1 MATAALTVDLNA
13 RIAKFETDMKRATGT
28 LDRFGKSA
36 SVLKAGFTGLFA
48 GVGIAGI
55 ATFAKNGIDAA
66 DALKDMSDRLGV
78 SVKDLASFKLAA
90 EQSGTELEGVGK
102 GIARLTR
109 SIGEAEGGNA
119 KLGEALKA
127 LGISARDPKEAFFQL
142 ADATEKIQDPAK
154 RAALLSQVLG
164 KSYQD
169 LIPFLSQGSAELR
182 KLAQESESFAQT
194 MARLAPDADKFNDE
208 LARLKQEAATAAGGI
223 LTHLVPALTKLI
235 ESYQNLNRLGKAG
248 ANFDDI
254 FFGNVSGDIA
264 KTIKSANED
273 IKSLEG
279 RIAFSKKLGVL
290 GDSSPLEKELARVK
304 SIRDEARKISF
315 EGAMRIADDQY
326 KKPPKNTTGVID
338 TSATECI
345 AGGGKWDG
353 KKCVAKKTSSG
364 VGSKAD
370 PQGDFVKKLREEA
383 ATLGLTGEALQRYE
397 ALKLKLTGSNAKL
410 ADSYITQIAAFKSQQ
425 EAAKANNE
433 AFDEA
438 IRKQDELDATLE
450 RSIKSVR
457 EWIIE
462 QEFEVSLIGLTN
474 NERATAIQLRELETA
489 GIDTQTEAYKNLAK
503 QIEDAQLR
511 KRGMSLLSG
520 TQTEKTKEFMADI
533 EAIDKLFFEGSIGAA
548 QFAEGIE
555 MITGSTEK
563 AKVELD
569 DFAQNAAKN
578 IQQSMADFLFDPFKD
593 GLDGMLLG
601 FGKMLQRMIA
611 EAVAADLAKRMFGGL
626 SDGGK
631 TGGSGWIGG
640 ALELFGGLFGSG
652 SANGNAFSASGAK
665 LHGFA
670 NGGVVSGP
678 ASGYPVLMHGTE
690 GVLPLKRGANGKLGV
705 ENFGGGGNITVIVNG
720 SNNAPDVR
728 RAAAQGAR
736 EAMGML
742 SAAKRYA

>member
-36 SVLKAGFTGLFA
+36 GVLKAGFAGLFA

-66 DALKDMSDRLGV
+66 DALNDLSSRVGV
-78 SVKDLASFKLAA
+78 SVKDLASLKLAA
-90 EQSGTELEGVGK
+90 QLADTSLEGVGK
-102 GIARLTR
+102 GIARLSR
-109 SIGEAEGGNA
+109 RIGDAENGNK
-119 KLGEALKA
+119 KLAETLKT
-127 LGISARDPKEAFFQL
+127 LGITARDPKEAFFQL
-142 ADATEKIQDPAK
+142 ADATQRITDPAQ
-154 RAALLSQVLG
+154 RAALLNQLLG
-164 KSYQD
+164 KSYME
-169 LIPFLSQGSAELR
+169 LIPLLEQGGDRLRELA
-182 KLAQESESFAQT
+182 KESESFADS
-194 MARLAPDADKFNDE
+194 MVRLAPDAAKFNDN
-208 LARLKQEAATAAGGI
+208 LDKLKQNAAGAAGSI
-223 LTHLVPALTKLI
+223 LSDLLP
-235 ESYQNLNRLGKAG
+235 
-248 ANFDDI
+248 
-254 FFGNVSGDIA
+254 
-264 KTIKSANED
+264 
-273 IKSLEG
+273 SL
-279 RIAFSKKLGVL
+279 KVLLGVGIGVAEGFQQVGTSIGAAFAAIANPRQAFTIINQL
-290 GDSSPLEKELARVK
+290 FTDIEKRQA
-304 SIRDEARKISF
+304 AF
-315 EGAMRIADDQY
+315 
-326 KKPPKNTTGVID
+326 KKRFAEITAPA
-338 TSATECI
+338 SAST
-345 AGGGKWDG
+345 
-353 KKCVAKKTSSG
+353 AKKTTPGSIDLSAASG
-364 VGSKAD
+364 KPKATRAGKAAD

-383 ATLGLTGEALQRYE
+383 ATLGLSGEALQRYE

-410 ADSYITQIAAFKSQQ
+410 ADSYITQIAAFKAQQ

-450 RSIKSVR
+450 RSVKSVR
-457 EWIIE
+457 EWIAE

-474 NERATAIQLRELETA
+474 NERAAAIQLREIETA

-503 QIEDAQLR
+503 QIEDAQSR
-511 KRGMSLLSG
+511 KRGISLLSG

-548 QFAEGIE
+548 QFAEGID
-555 MITGSTEK
+555 MITSSTEK
-563 AKVELD
+563 AQVELD

-578 IQQSMADFLFDPFKD
+578 IQKSMADFLFDPFKD
-593 GLDGMLLG
+593 GLDGMLQG

-640 ALELFGGLFGSG
+640 ALELIGGLFA
-652 SANGNAFSASGAK
+652 SANGNAF
-665 LHGFA
+665 A
-670 NGGVVSGP
+670 NGAGLAAYSGTVVSKPTVFPFAKGMGLMGEAGP
-678 ASGYPVLMHGTE
+678 EAI
-690 GVLPLKRGANGKLGV
+690 LPLKRGPNGKLGV
-705 ENFGGGGNITVIVNG
+705 EGGGGRSITVIVNG